1 MLKDRLRAARK
12 AKGMTQQALA
22 DAIGVKKSTVCGYEI
37 GNSEPD
43 MAKMVMI
50 MNALDVDANFLFQD
64 DVAEATRPAFSNK
77 ALDLASMFDSLDEH
91 GQEIVLAVA
100 RIEFNRIDLECA
112 AKGID
117 IIDMISAKR
126 LGTINGVPLYDA
138 GDPAVAH
145 AKYYARA
152 ERSEMEAEES
162 KTGQSRSAQET

>member
-50 MNALDVDANFLFQD
+50 MNVLDVDANFLFQD
-64 DVAEATRPAFSNK
+64 DVAEAAKPAFSNK
-77 ALDLASMFDSLDEH
+77 ALDLAAMFDSLDEH

-100 RIEFNRIDLECA
+100 RIEYNRLDLEYA

-117 IIDMISAKR
+117 ILDAIGAKR
-126 LGTINGVPLYDA
+126 LGTIA
-138 GDPAVAH
+138 GLPHYETSDHSVFS

-152 ERSEMEAEES
+152 ERAELEKEETES
-162 KTGQSRSAQET
+162 K